1 MCGRYSI
8 TSNFEAV
15 RRLFNLT
22 GPVPNWWQPLYNI
35 APTEEAPVVR
45 LRDGQPELVPLR
57 WGLIPFWAKDE
68 KFGHKTINAK
78 AETVATAPAFREAF
92 AARRCLV
99 VTDGFYEWQ
108 KEGAAKQ
115 PWRIGMQHRGPFGLA
130 GLWERWGPR
139 EKRLE
144 TFTIVTT
151 EPNALCAPIHNRM
164 PAIIDPADFPA
175 WLTAAPGSASLL
187 RPFPAERMAAYKVGP
202 AVGSVRNKGPE
213 LIEPLPA

>member
-15 RRLFNLT
+15 RRLFALP
-22 GPVPNWWQPLYNI
+22 GPAPNWWQPRYNL

-45 LRDGQPELVPLR
+45 LREATRELVPLR
-57 WGLIPFWAKDE
+57 WGLIPYWAKDE
-68 KFGHKTINAK
+68 KIAHQTINAK
-78 AETVATAPAFREAF
+78 AESVASKPAFRAAF

-108 KEGAAKQ
+108 RQGAGKQ
-115 PWRIGMQHRGPFGLA
+115 PYRIVMPDGEPFGLA
-130 GLWERWGPR
+130 GLWERWGPPA
-139 EKRLE
+139 KRLE

-164 PAIIDPADFPA
+164 PAIIDPTDFQA
-175 WLTAAPGSASLL
+175 WLEARPGSAALL
-187 RPFPAERMAAYKVGP
+187 RPYPAERMAAYKVGA

-213 LIEPLPA
+213 LIEPLPG